1 MAETYVAALAAG
13 LRRSCATY
21 TRVVAEIRVLGP
33 IQGFRDGQ
41 PVDLGGPTQRRL
53 LASLVAQPDEVVPVT
68 VLLEHLWGDDPP
80 PSGPQSIQS
89 YVSRLRRSLGP
100 DVIETRAPGYRLG
113 GGLEIDSVTF
123 LSKVAGLSDDPS
135 LRLGEIEEALALWSG
150 PPFEDFDHVD
160 FAARRLLETRYDLEE
175 ERAALLSAAGR
186 TSQAIEVLERV
197 IAAEPLRES
206 AWISL
211 SRVLANAGRQAEA
224 LRTLDRYRSRISEIG
239 LEPGPMFR
247 EAEDQ
252 AFEPPTVTPTRPA
265 LPRSETVFVGRSD
278 ELSEVRRLLHSNH
291 LVTITGPGGMGKT
304 RLAIE
309 AVRDWEGEEEVV
321 FVRLDG
327 LRDEGD
333 VAPTVLHAL
342 GAETRG
348 DPIESVV
355 ARLTRT
361 PALLILDNA
370 EHVIDTTATLV
381 AELLDSTDA
390 RLLITSREPLNT
402 VGENVVTLDHLDSA
416 SAISLFRCRALLVNP
431 GFEAPSST
439 LDMICEELDYMPL
452 AIEMAAS
459 RANALSSEEMLT
471 RLSRQFGLLDKPVR
485 GAAKRHRNLDALVEW
500 SYDLLSEGGRR
511 VFERLAVLIGSFDID
526 TAIAVAGFGEVQSD
540 AVAGIVADLVDRSLL
555 NRSMTGGFRMLRI
568 LKSFALQRLDASSD
582 AVQAR
587 ANHARRFAA
596 LATAIGDGLST
607 PRETDWVELANATVE
622 DMGVALAWSID
633 NDDLDTAKEILEGL
647 FDWLYHRQPPAIL
660 RWGDLTLP
668 HSEDH
673 DVRAVASAWAS
684 LAALKSG
691 AVERARE
698 IAESGTT
705 VEGNASRFAWFMTGE
720 VAMYQNRLEDS
731 LDAFRKQLVRAG
743 SLEDRIGV
751 IDAMAGETLALSF
764 QGVFDRAEDIAIE
777 LERLSADLGAPTYR
791 AYARYAL
798 GEAVI
803 DRDQRRSAELLDD
816 AAEIAASVNNCYIQ
830 AIARSTLGS
839 VQARVGD
846 HEAAKD
852 TLDRAM
858 ELWEA
863 LGMPAFQ
870 WTIVKYMG
878 GLIASQGDVE
888 RGVRLISA
896 ARHAGRRPFGP
907 GQRHWREMLD
917 ELKTD
922 PRFPAWWESGGGL
935 SLPEAMALAES
946 AHSLG

>member
-1 MAETYVAALAAG
+1 M
-13 LRRSCATY
+13 
-21 TRVVAEIRVLGP
+21 
-33 IQGFRDGQ
+33 
-41 PVDLGGPTQRRL
+41 
-53 LASLVAQPDEVVPVT
+53 
-68 VLLEHLWGDDPP
+68 
-80 PSGPQSIQS
+80 
-89 YVSRLRRSLGP
+89 SRLRRSLGP
-100 DVIETRAPGYRLG
+100 EVIETRAPGYRLG
-113 GGLEIDSVTF
+113 DDLEIDSVTF
-123 LSKVAGLSDDPS
+123 LTRAADLPNDPQ
-135 LRLGEIEEALALWSG
+135 LRLNEIEEALALWSG

-175 ERAALLSAAGR
+175 ERAALLAASGR

-206 AWISL
+206 ASISL

-252 AFEPPTVTPTRPA
+252 AFVPPTIAPPRPA

-278 ELSEVRRLLHSNH
+278 ELAEVRRLLSSNR

-309 AVRDWEGEEEVV
+309 AVRDWEDEEVV

-327 LRDEGD
+327 LMEEGD

-342 GAETRG
+342 GGETRG
-348 DPIESVV
+348 DPIESIVT
-355 ARLTRT
+355 RLART
-361 PALLILDNA
+361 PALVILDNA

-381 AELLDSTDA
+381 AELHRSTDA
-390 RLLITSREPLNT
+390 RLLVTSREPLNT
-402 VGENVVTLDHLDSA
+402 VGENVVTIDHLDAA
-416 SAISLFRCRALLVNP
+416 SAIALFRSRALLVNP
-431 GFEAPSST
+431 GFEAPAST

-459 RANALSSEEMLT
+459 RANALSSDEMLT

-485 GAAKRHRNLDALVEW
+485 GAAKRHRSLDALVEW
-500 SYDLLSEGGRR
+500 SYDLLSEDGRR

-526 TAIAVAGFGEVQSD
+526 TAIAIAGFGDVKPD

-555 NRSMTGGFRMLRI
+555 NRSITGGFRMLRV
-568 LKSFALQRLDASSD
+568 LKSFALQRLEESSD
-582 AVQAR
+582 AVEAR
-587 ANHARRFAA
+587 TNHARRFAN

-607 PRETDWVELANATVE
+607 PDETDWVELANATVE
-622 DMGVALAWSID
+622 DMGVALVWSID
-633 NDDLDTAKEILEGL
+633 NADLDMGQEILEGL

-660 RWGDLTLP
+660 RWGDLVLP
-668 HSEDH
+668 YADAH
-673 DVRAVASAWAS
+673 DVRAVASAWSS

-698 IAESGTT
+698 IAEAGTT
-705 VEGNASRFAWFMTGE
+705 VDGSASRFAWFMTGE
-720 VAMYQNRLEDS
+720 VAMYQNRLESS
-731 LDAFRKQLVRAG
+731 LEAFRKQLVRAG
-743 SLEDRIGV
+743 SLDDRIGV

-816 AAEIAASVNNCYIQ
+816 AAEIAASVNNFYIQ

-839 VQARVGD
+839 VLARVGD
-846 HEAAKD
+846 YEAARD
-852 TLDRAM
+852 TLERAM
-858 ELWEA
+858 GLWEA

-878 GLIASQGDVE
+878 GLIASQGDAE
-888 RGVRLISA
+888 TGVRLISA
-896 ARHAGRRPFGP
+896 ARQAGRRPFGP

-917 ELKTD
+917 ELETD
-922 PRFPAWWESGGGL
+922 PRFTTWWESGSGL
-935 SLPEAMALAES
+935 SLQEAMALATTQQRR
-946 AHSLG
+946 